1 VIQVQPELK
10 KIRLS
15 MRQPGSEGG
24 DAARGGGRRD
34 RKPRGPKDVSK
45 YAAMDSEAVLEGKVV
60 SVMSYGAF
68 VQLEAG
74 VDALLHVSH
83 MSDERVEQPS
93 DVVSVGQTVSV
104 RLLEVDESTGRI
116 GVTMRS
122 PGGSKRGGSSS
133 SGGGQQQRGST
144 RSRDVSPLVNFDSTV
159 LLDGTVKTLLPYG
172 SFVSFAVDGATYEGL
187 VHISAMSEE
196 RVEDVN
202 DVLSE
207 GQAVKVR
214 VIDVDTDAG
223 KVSLSMLAAGSAK
236 EERRS
241 SGGRDGGGDEESAED
256 SFGGGARKKSPRPRF
271 NDAFEDATATEGR
284 VGGSTGESDW
294 QKYLDQYYE
303 KRN

>member
-1 VIQVQPELK
+1 
-10 KIRLS
+10 
-15 MRQPGSEGG
+15 MRQPGADGG
-24 DAARGGGRRD
+24 DAQRSGGRRD

-45 YAAMDSEAVLEGKVV
+45 YAAMDSDAVLEGKVV
-60 SVMSYGAF
+60 SVMNYGAF

-93 DVVSVGQTVSV
+93 DVVTVGQTLSV
-104 RLLEVDESTGRI
+104 RLLEVDEATGRI
-116 GVTMRS
+116 GVIMRS
-122 PGGSKRGGSSS
+122 PGGSRGGSS
-133 SGGGQQQRGST
+133 GGQQQRGGGGQ

-172 SFVSFAVDGATYEGL
+172 SFVSFTADGATYEGL
-187 VHISAMSEE
+187 VHISAISEE

-214 VIDVDTDAG
+214 VIDVDTEAS
-223 KVSLSMLAAGSAK
+223 KISLSMLAAGSAK
-236 EERRS
+236 DERRS
-241 SGGRDGGGDEESAED
+241 GGGSRDDEGDSAED

-284 VGGSTGESDW
+284 AGGASGESDW